1 MPRPMLKKT
10 QQTQTQSADLLSA
23 TKPQQRQQQQQQ
35 IDKMKL
41 DRLLRRPRSKAYMEA
56 LDRLDAGGHTHN
68 QKIVDEIIQTI
79 RNELPEVELDGILL
93 GFVSMCYLGRPY
105 EVHTL
110 DMTGEIIKHYKAG
123 QPLPDGLEKARGIAM
138 RGGYE
143 FIEVYADCC
152 RAVSANGAVSV
163 IPG

>member
-56 LDRLDAGGHTHN
+56 LHGWMPADIH
-68 QKIVDEIIQTI
+68 II
-79 RNELPEVELDGILL
+79 RNSGRDHTDDPERTARSGADGILL